1 MQWLPDNRSSLY
13 GYGAFAGVVVASYAD
28 LAFNNRLGGEPWQ
41 VPVVFA
47 LGAAY
52 MTLNVACDRLTAGRP
67 AVWLRAYYAV
77 QIAIVLAAIWLSP
90 ARGFFGILGL
100 PLVSQAIFD
109 YGWRGL
115 PTVGALVYGGTVAV
129 WFPAFGWSG
138 VMRGVQSFAPGYIF
152 TIAFSFISRQALLAR
167 EQSEKLAAEL
177 GAANAQLRAHAAATA
192 ELATTRERNRLAR
205 EIHDGVGH
213 YLTTIKVQLDAAQAL
228 FAVDAARAADSVAKA
243 ARLAGEALDDVR
255 RSVGSL
261 AADAAR
267 PPLPDVLRKL
277 AADVQPAP
285 DLRIEGAPR
294 GLPAATEH
302 ALYRAAQEGL
312 TNVSKHAAASASAV
326 VLDFRDP
333 ARVRL
338 TVLDNGR
345 GAAAGGDRAAGGYGL
360 RGLGERLAL
369 LGGTLRTGPRPD
381 GGFSLEVEV
390 PA

>member
-1 MQWLPDNRSSLY
+1 MQWLPENRSSLY
-13 GYGAFAGVVVASYAD
+13 GHGAFAGVVLACYAD
-28 LAFNNRLGGEPWQ
+28 FAFNTRVNGEPWQ

-47 LGAAY
+47 LGAVY
-52 MTLNVACDRLTAGRP
+52 LTLNVVCDRLTAGRP
-67 AVWLRAYYAV
+67 PSWLRAYYAV
-77 QIAIVLAAIWLSP
+77 QIAVVLTAIWLSP
-90 ARGFFGILGL
+90 VQGFFGILGL
-100 PLVSQAIFD
+100 PLVSQSIFD

-115 PTVGALVYGGTVAV
+115 PTVGALVYVGSVAV
-129 WFPAFGWSG
+129 WFPYGWAG
-138 VMRGVQSFAPGYIF
+138 MMRGVVSFAPGYLF
-152 TIAFSFISRQALLAR
+152 TIAFTFISRQALLAR
-167 EQSEKLAAEL
+167 EQSEKLAAQL
-177 GAANAQLRAHAAATA
+177 GAANEQLRAHASATA

-228 FAVDAARAADSVAKA
+228 LAADPARAADSVGKA

-267 PPLPDVLRKL
+267 PPLPEVLRKL

-294 GLPAATEH
+294 PLPAATEH

-312 TNVSKHAAASASAV
+312 TNVSKHAAASATAV

-345 GAAAGGDRAAGGYGL
+345 GAAPAAAGSGGYGL

-369 LGGTLRTGPRPD
+369 LGGTLRSGPRPD
-381 GGFSLEVEV
+381 GGFRLEVEV

>member
-1 MQWLPDNRSSLY
+1 MQWLPENRSSLY
-13 GYGAFAGVVVASYAD
+13 GHGAYAGVVLACYAD
-28 LAFNNRLGGEPWQ
+28 FAFNTRLGGEPWQ

-47 LGAAY
+47 LGAIY

-67 AVWLRAYYAV
+67 ASRLRAYYAV
-77 QIAIVLAAIWLSP
+77 QIVVVLAAIWLSP

-109 YGWRGL
+109 YGWRAL
-115 PTVGALVYGGTVAV
+115 PTVGLVVYLGSLGV
-129 WFPAFGWSG
+129 WFPAYGLAG
-138 VMRGVQSFAPGYIF
+138 MLRGAVSFAPGYLF
-152 TIAFSFISRQALLAR
+152 TIAFTFISRQALLAR
-167 EQSEKLAAEL
+167 EQSEKLAAQL
-177 GAANAQLRAHAAATA
+177 GAANEQLRAHAAATA

-228 FAVDAARAADSVAKA
+228 LAADPARAADSVGKA

-267 PPLPDVLRKL
+267 PPLPEVLRKL

-285 DLRIEGAPR
+285 ELRIEGAPR
-294 GLPAATEH
+294 PLPAATEH

-312 TNVSKHAAASASAV
+312 TNVSKHAAASATAV

-345 GAAAGGDRAAGGYGL
+345 GAAAVGERAAGGYGL

-369 LGGTLRTGPRPD
+369 LGGTLRSGPRPD
-381 GGFSLEVEV
+381 GGFCLEVEV